1 MITFEQDIR
10 NENIRDIAKM
20 LMTAARTAPKARGT
34 DNLVLAVAT
43 DDTIVELAE
52 KMKQLAVERNMEFLN
67 RDAENILNCGAVV
80 LFGMKISPLGLN
92 CGACGFK
99 TCGDKPKN
107 VPCFFNANDL
117 GIAIGSAASLAADM
131 RVDSR
136 VMFSVGQAVL
146 ALNLLPECSMVLA
159 LPLAVKGKSIF
170 CPIDEQIVYNQ
181 LDNNEAAIWSLLL
194 ASGYLKV
201 IDYDELGK
209 ILWNFNKRC

>member
-1 MITFEQDIR
+1 MITFEEDIR
-10 NENIRDIAKM
+10 NENIKDIAKM

-43 DDTIVELAE
+43 DDTIVEIAE
-52 KMKQLAVERNMEFLN
+52 KMKQLAVERNMDFLN

-92 CGACGFK
+92 CGACGFA
-99 TCGDKPKN
+99 TCGEKPKN
-107 VPCFFNANDL
+107 VPCFFNSNDL
-117 GIAIGSAASLAADM
+117 GIAIGSAASLAADL

-146 ALNLLPECSMVLA
+146 ALNMIPECSMILA

-170 CPIDEQIVYNQ
+170 FDR
-181 LDNNEAAIWSLLL
+181 
-194 ASGYLKV
+194 K
-201 IDYDELGK
+201 
-209 ILWNFNKRC
+209 

>member
-1 MITFEQDIR
+1 MITFEEDIR
-10 NENIRDIAKM
+10 NENIKDIAKM

-43 DDTIVELAE
+43 DETIVEIAE
-52 KMKQLAVERNMEFLN
+52 KMKQLAVERDMEFLN

-92 CGACGFK
+92 CAACGCK
-99 TCGDKPKN
+99 TCGEKPKN

-117 GIAIGSAASLAADM
+117 GIAIGSAASLAADL
-131 RVDSR
+131 RIDSR

-146 ALNLLPECSMVLA
+146 ALNMMPECSMVLA

-170 CPIDEQIVYNQ
+170 FDR
-181 LDNNEAAIWSLLL
+181 
-194 ASGYLKV
+194 K
-201 IDYDELGK
+201 
-209 ILWNFNKRC
+209 

>member
-1 MITFEQDIR
+1 MITFEEDIR
-10 NENIRDIAKM
+10 NENIKDIAKM

-43 DDTIVELAE
+43 DDSIVEIAAKMRELA
-52 KMKQLAVERNMEFLN
+52 AERNMEFLN
-67 RDAENILNCGAVV
+67 RDADNILQCGAVV

-92 CGACGFK
+92 CAACGFP
-99 TCGDKPKN
+99 TCSEKPKN

-131 RVDSR
+131 RIDSR

-146 ALNLLPECSMVLA
+146 ALDMMPECSMVLA

-170 CPIDEQIVYNQ
+170 FDR
-181 LDNNEAAIWSLLL
+181 
-194 ASGYLKV
+194 
-201 IDYDELGK
+201 
-209 ILWNFNKRC
+209 NK

>member
-1 MITFEQDIR
+1 MITFEEEIR
-10 NENIRDIAKM
+10 NENIKDIAKK

-43 DDTIVELAE
+43 DETIVEIAS
-52 KMKQLAVERNMEFLN
+52 KMRQLAVERDMEFLN

-92 CGACGFK
+92 CAACGFP
-99 TCGDKPKN
+99 TCGEKPKN

-136 VMFSVGQAVL
+136 VMFSVGQAVM
-146 ALNLLPECSMVLA
+146 ALDMMPGCSMVLA

-170 CPIDEQIVYNQ
+170 FDR
-181 LDNNEAAIWSLLL
+181 
-194 ASGYLKV
+194 K
-201 IDYDELGK
+201 
-209 ILWNFNKRC
+209 

>member
-1 MITFEQDIR
+1 MITFEEQIR
-10 NENIRDIAKM
+10 NENIKDIAKM

-43 DDTIVELAE
+43 DETIVEIAE
-52 KMKQLAVERNMEFLN
+52 KMRQLAFERDMEFLN

-92 CGACGFK
+92 CAACGFA

-146 ALNLLPECSMVLA
+146 ALNMMPECSMVLA

-170 CPIDEQIVYNQ
+170 FDR
-181 LDNNEAAIWSLLL
+181 
-194 ASGYLKV
+194 K
-201 IDYDELGK
+201 
-209 ILWNFNKRC
+209 

>member
-10 NENIRDIAKM
+10 NENIKDIAKM

-34 DNLVLAVAT
+34 DNLELAVAT
-43 DDTIVELAE
+43 DDSIVELAE
-52 KMKQLAVERNMEFLN
+52 KMKQLAVERDMEFLN
-67 RDAENILNCGAVV
+67 RDAENILNSGAVV

-92 CGACGFK
+92 CGACGFA

-136 VMFSVGQAVL
+136 VMFSVGQA
-146 ALNLLPECSMVLA
+146 ALELKLMPDCSMILA

-170 CPIDEQIVYNQ
+170 FDRV
-181 LDNNEAAIWSLLL
+181 
-194 ASGYLKV
+194 
-201 IDYDELGK
+201 
-209 ILWNFNKRC
+209 

>member
-10 NENIRDIAKM
+10 NENIKDIAKM

-34 DNLVLAVAT
+34 DNLELAVAT
-43 DDTIVELAE
+43 DNSIVELAE
-52 KMKQLAVERNMEFLN
+52 KMRQLAVERNMEFLN

-92 CGACGFK
+92 CGACGFA

-136 VMFSVGQAVL
+136 VMFSVGQAAL
-146 ALNLLPECSMVLA
+146 ELNLMPECSMILA

-170 CPIDEQIVYNQ
+170 FDRI
-181 LDNNEAAIWSLLL
+181 
-194 ASGYLKV
+194 
-201 IDYDELGK
+201 
-209 ILWNFNKRC
+209 

>member
-1 MITFEQDIR
+1 MITFEEDIR
-10 NENIRDIAKM
+10 NENIKDIAKM
-20 LMTAARTAPKARGT
+20 LMTAARTAPKERGT

-43 DDTIVELAE
+43 DETIVEIAE
-52 KMKQLAVERNMEFLN
+52 KMKQLAVQRDMEFLN

-92 CGACGFK
+92 CAACGFK
-99 TCGDKPKN
+99 TCGEKPKN

-146 ALNLLPECSMVLA
+146 DLNMMPECSMVLA

-170 CPIDEQIVYNQ
+170 FDR
-181 LDNNEAAIWSLLL
+181 
-194 ASGYLKV
+194 K
-201 IDYDELGK
+201 
-209 ILWNFNKRC
+209 

>member
-1 MITFEQDIR
+1 MITFEEDIR
-10 NENIRDIAKM
+10 NENIKDIAKM

-43 DDTIVELAE
+43 DDTIVEIAE
-52 KMKQLAVERNMEFLN
+52 KMKQLAVERNMDFLN

-92 CGACGFK
+92 CGACGFT
-99 TCGDKPKN
+99 TCGEKPKN

-117 GIAIGSAASLAADM
+117 GIAIGSAASLAADL

-146 ALNLLPECSMVLA
+146 ALNMMTECSMILA

-170 CPIDEQIVYNQ
+170 FDR
-181 LDNNEAAIWSLLL
+181 
-194 ASGYLKV
+194 K
-201 IDYDELGK
+201 
-209 ILWNFNKRC
+209 

>member
-1 MITFEQDIR
+1 MITFEEDIR
-10 NENIRDIAKM
+10 NENIKDIAKM

-43 DDTIVELAE
+43 DDTIVEIAE
-52 KMKQLAVERNMEFLN
+52 KMKQLAVERNMDFLN

-92 CGACGFK
+92 CGACGFAS
-99 TCGDKPKN
+99 CGEKPKN

-117 GIAIGSAASLAADM
+117 GIAIGSAASLAADL

-146 ALNLLPECSMVLA
+146 ALNMMPECSMVLA

-170 CPIDEQIVYNQ
+170 FDR
-181 LDNNEAAIWSLLL
+181 
-194 ASGYLKV
+194 K
-201 IDYDELGK
+201 
-209 ILWNFNKRC
+209 

>member
-1 MITFEQDIR
+1 MITFEEDIR
-10 NENIRDIAKM
+10 NENIKDIAKM

-43 DDTIVELAE
+43 DDTIVEIAE
-52 KMKQLAVERNMEFLN
+52 KMKQLAVERNMDFLN

-92 CGACGFK
+92 CGACGFA
-99 TCGDKPKN
+99 TCGEKPKN

-117 GIAIGSAASLAADM
+117 GIAIGSAASLAADL

-146 ALNLLPECSMVLA
+146 ALNMMTECSMILA

-170 CPIDEQIVYNQ
+170 FDR
-181 LDNNEAAIWSLLL
+181 
-194 ASGYLKV
+194 K
-201 IDYDELGK
+201 
-209 ILWNFNKRC
+209 

>member
-1 MITFEQDIR
+1 MITFEEDIR
-10 NENIRDIAKM
+10 NENIKDIAKM

-43 DDTIVELAE
+43 DDTIVEIAE
-52 KMKQLAVERNMEFLN
+52 KMKQLAVERNMDFLN

-92 CGACGFK
+92 CGACGFT
-99 TCGDKPKN
+99 TCGEKPKN

-117 GIAIGSAASLAADM
+117 GIAIGSAASLAADL

-146 ALNLLPECSMVLA
+146 ALNMMPECSMVLA

-170 CPIDEQIVYNQ
+170 FDR
-181 LDNNEAAIWSLLL
+181 
-194 ASGYLKV
+194 K
-201 IDYDELGK
+201 
-209 ILWNFNKRC
+209 

>member
-1 MITFEQDIR
+1 MITFEEQIR
-10 NENIRDIAKM
+10 NENIKDIAKM

-43 DDTIVELAE
+43 DETIVEIAE
-52 KMKQLAVERNMEFLN
+52 KMRQLAVERDMEFLN

-92 CGACGFK
+92 CAACGFA

-146 ALNLLPECSMVLA
+146 ALNMMPECSMVLA

-170 CPIDEQIVYNQ
+170 FDR
-181 LDNNEAAIWSLLL
+181 
-194 ASGYLKV
+194 K
-201 IDYDELGK
+201 
-209 ILWNFNKRC
+209 

>member
-1 MITFEQDIR
+1 MITFEEDIR
-10 NENIRDIAKM
+10 NENIKDIAKM

-43 DDTIVELAE
+43 DDTIVEIAE
-52 KMKQLAVERNMEFLN
+52 KMKQLAVERNMDFLN

-80 LFGMKISPLGLN
+80 LFGLKISPLGLN
-92 CGACGFK
+92 CGACGFA
-99 TCGDKPKN
+99 TCGEKPKN

-117 GIAIGSAASLAADM
+117 GIAIGSAASLAADL

-146 ALNLLPECSMVLA
+146 ALNMMPECSMVLA

-170 CPIDEQIVYNQ
+170 FDR
-181 LDNNEAAIWSLLL
+181 
-194 ASGYLKV
+194 K
-201 IDYDELGK
+201 
-209 ILWNFNKRC
+209 

>member
-1 MITFEQDIR
+1 MITFEEDIR
-10 NENIRDIAKM
+10 NENIKDIAKM

-43 DDTIVELAE
+43 DDSIVEIAAKMRELA
-52 KMKQLAVERNMEFLN
+52 AERNMEFLN
-67 RDAENILNCGAVV
+67 RDADNILQCGALV

-92 CGACGFK
+92 CAACGFP
-99 TCGDKPKN
+99 TCGEKPKN

-146 ALNLLPECSMVLA
+146 ALDMMPDCSMILA

-170 CPIDEQIVYNQ
+170 FDR
-181 LDNNEAAIWSLLL
+181 
-194 ASGYLKV
+194 
-201 IDYDELGK
+201 
-209 ILWNFNKRC
+209 NK

>member
-1 MITFEQDIR
+1 MITFEEDIR
-10 NENIRDIAKM
+10 NENIKDIARK
-20 LMTAARTAPKARGT
+20 LMTAARTAPKARGV

-43 DDTIVELAE
+43 DETIVEIAD
-52 KMKQLAVERNMEFLN
+52 KMRRLAVERDMEFLN
-67 RDAENILNCGAVV
+67 RDADNILNSEAVV

-92 CGACGFK
+92 CAACGFP
-99 TCGDKPKN
+99 TCGEKPKN

-146 ALNLLPECSMVLA
+146 ALNMMPECSMVLA

-170 CPIDEQIVYNQ
+170 FDR
-181 LDNNEAAIWSLLL
+181 
-194 ASGYLKV
+194 K
-201 IDYDELGK
+201 
-209 ILWNFNKRC
+209 